1 MDRTQFAVAD
11 RSAPPVAVASPV
23 ASSTIAVVAAFRLS
37 EAGRKASLLA
47 GGNGKQSQVLT
58 LALPT
63 TRLHLVQVDGDGTAR
78 LRLRPQFHARPDQR
92 IGRVDESPEYD
103 APPSPERLLQDAAR
117 NHQLEAAYRAQ
128 GTALR
133 ATREEASRTWR
144 DALAVAFLADPER
157 RALPHPSP
165 TARRCVV
172 PTERGRLTFDASRD
186 RGAAREVPREAQRRF
201 LADLQARR
209 VRAAEAQDAFHVAHG
224 EKQRLVHGWI
234 AQHGSPDQ
242 RERLAAGVLPLEE
255 GMADMASARFQA
267 LDHFQPYVM
276 DGVARLQAHLRAHA
290 AFAEATV
297 APDTLRVTTRELTT
311 ASAEQWAMLQQVRQA
326 VPEAHVFLRERTL
339 AWTVDL
345 RAPRLRLVTVLAV
358 IKDGPLTLRREC
370 LLPEPAGPAAHES

>member
-23 ASSTIAVVAAFRLS
+23 EPSTIAVVATFRLS

-92 IGRVDESPEYD
+92 IGRIDESPEYD

-117 NHQLEAAYRAQ
+117 NHQLEGAYRAQ

-144 DALAVAFLADPER
+144 DAVAVAFLADPER

-172 PTERGRLTFDASRD
+172 PTERGRLTFDAGRD
-186 RGAAREVPREAQRRF
+186 RGAARDVPREAQRRF
-201 LADLQARR
+201 LADLQTRRAR
-209 VRAAEAQDAFHVAHG
+209 VAEAQGAFHVAHA
-224 EKQRLVHGWI
+224 EKQRLVHEWI
-234 AQHGSPDQ
+234 ARDGSPDQ
-242 RERLAAGVLPLEE
+242 RERLAAGVLPLDE
-255 GMADMASARFQA
+255 GLAAMASARFQA
-267 LDHFQPYVM
+267 LDHFPPYVT
-276 DGVARLQAHLRAHA
+276 DGVARLQAHLRSHA
-290 AFAEATV
+290 AFADATV

-326 VPEAHVFLRERTL
+326 VPEAHVFLRERML

-370 LLPEPAGPAAHES
+370 LLPEAPGPAAHES